1 MVIPTAPL
9 MGNADEG
16 VMDRS
21 VVDKLVLVER
31 TSVVFLIVDV
41 GSVVEIVRMVGTYT
55 KNGIT

>member
-16 VMDRS
+16 VIDRS

-31 TSVVFLIVDV
+31 TSVVFLMVDV
-41 GSVVEIVRMVGTYT
+41 GRVVEIVRMVGT
-55 KNGIT
+55 